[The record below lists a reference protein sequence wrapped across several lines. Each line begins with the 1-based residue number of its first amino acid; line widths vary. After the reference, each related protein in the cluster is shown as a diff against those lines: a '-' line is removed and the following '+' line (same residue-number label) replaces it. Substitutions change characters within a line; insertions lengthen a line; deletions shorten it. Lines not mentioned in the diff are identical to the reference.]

1 MLAKVFS
8 SAVLGIDAYLVDV
21 EVDLAAGLP
30 TFAVVGLPDASVKE
44 SRERVKA
51 AVQNS
56 GLDFPVRRITVNLAP
71 ADVRKEGS
79 AYDLPIAIGILCATG
94 VIAESALPS
103 SVLLGELSL
112 DGSVKPVRGALSI
125 ALAAERN
132 GMTRL
137 ILPRENAAEAA
148 VIPGVAV
155 YPVDT
160 LPQVVEFLTGRL
172 SLEPLQVDL
181 HAALAPSQPG
191 LIDFAEVKGQA
202 LVKRGLEV
210 AAAGGH
216 NILLLGPP
224 GAGKSMLARRLT
236 TILPDLT
243 LAEAIETTRIHS
255 VAGLTGRR
263 TAFVTTRPFRAPHH
277 TISDVGLIG
286 GGQVPTPG
294 EVSLAHHGVLFLDEL
309 PEFRRRVLEVLRQP
323 LDDGMVTIARTSMS
337 ASALMCLIP
346 PVCLRMLRDGYFS
359 TLPVPY
365 WRPSA
370 DRLRR
375 EMKDEI
381 VSIPS

>member
-1 MLAKVFS
+1 
-8 SAVLGIDAYLVDV
+8 
-21 EVDLAAGLP
+21 
-30 TFAVVGLPDASVKE
+30 
-44 SRERVKA
+44 
-51 AVQNS
+51 
-56 GLDFPVRRITVNLAP
+56 
-71 ADVRKEGS
+71 
-79 AYDLPIAIGILCATG
+79 
-94 VIAESALPS
+94 
-103 SVLLGELSL
+103 
-112 DGSVKPVRGALSI
+112 
-125 ALAAERN
+125 
-132 GMTRL
+132 
-137 ILPRENAAEAA
+137 
-148 VIPGVAV
+148 
-155 YPVDT
+155 
-160 LPQVVEFLTGRL
+160 
-172 SLEPLQVDL
+172 
-181 HAALAPSQPG
+181 
-191 LIDFAEVKGQA
+191 
-202 LVKRGLEV
+202 
-210 AAAGGH
+210 
-216 NILLLGPP
+216 
-224 GAGKSMLARRLT
+224 MLARRLT